1 MTISDERCGDVFED
15 VQCQL
20 RAGHFPEAH
29 VAGRDGGPGR
39 RSWLLGR
46 DYVTEVP
53 DDELDWADGFPQ
65 P

>member
-1 MTISDERCGDVFED
+1 MTSDEQCGEILDS

-29 VAGRDGGPGR
+29 VAGRRGGAGR

-46 DYVTEVP
+46 DFDTEVP
-53 DDELDWADGFPQ
+53 DSELDWADGFPQ

>member
-1 MTISDERCGDVFED
+1 MTSDERCGEVLHD

-29 VAGRDGGPGR
+29 VAGRRDGPGR
-39 RSWLLGR
+39 QSWLLGR
-46 DYVTEVP
+46 DYDTEVT
-53 DDELDWADGFPQ
+53 DAELDWADGFPQ